1 MSGECT
7 WKKVDGKW
15 QCQAKQCI
23 HWSAGGVCKIG
34 KISLTCD
41 NTECAWNK
49 ERVPG
54 IYGCHA
60 MDVHLDADGRCLSL
74 PNKKE

>member
-41 NTECAWNK
+41 NTECA
-49 ERVPG
+49 
-54 IYGCHA
+54 
-60 MDVHLDADGRCLSL
+60 
-74 PNKKE
+74 